1 MTIGTPVIKKYR
13 KAPQAPKRFKSS
25 YMFFSTVKHKEIR
38 TELIANIEEE
48 GQKIKT
54 TDVAKLVSKAWKAL
68 PEEERE
74 QWDEIARQDKARYEI
89 EKLTY
94 TGPWKV
100 PIYAARPQQLPPQTK
115 HYKNNNKKRHNQ
127 QRRPP
132 KRPLSAFLL
141 FSNATRSD
149 VKHKYPDV
157 ANADIP
163 TILAQ
168 MWKDADPYEK
178 QLFVDE
184 QFRLEQQYH
193 QTMLEW
199 ERPSNSSSS
208 ININNSA
215 TTTTRTSSEPL
226 CLTTSMGTNN
236 SSAAYCTNMAATV
249 FDDLSPYSSVSMNS
263 SAGAGTSTGAAGPL
277 SSSTTYNHGGYDPYN
292 QGQYQQQYHHQ
303 DQQQQHQQQHQHQQ
317 LPQYPHY
324 DHAAA
329 AYNYRNP
336 YYGETQHPSSSYGY
350 PLPTSAGFPVTTA
363 TATATNHTSS
373 YDGGYER
380 RRSQQQAYEYEY
392 NAAQAPP
399 VHAPVT
405 A

>member
-1 MTIGTPVIKKYR
+1 ML
-13 KAPQAPKRFKSS
+13 
-25 YMFFSTVKHKEIR
+25 FSTVKHKEIR
-38 TELIANIEEE
+38 TELIANIKEE
-48 GQKIKT
+48 GQKIRT

-100 PIYAARPQQLPPQTK
+100 PIYAATTQQQPPQSK
-115 HYKNNNKKRHNQ
+115 HNKNNKKRHN

-149 VKHKYPDV
+149 VKHKYPD
-157 ANADIP
+157 APNADIP

-199 ERPSNSSSS
+199 EPSNSSSS
-208 ININNSA
+208 INNSNSA

-236 SSAAYCTNMAATV
+236 SSAAYCTNMAANV
-249 FDDLSPYSSVSMNS
+249 FDDLSPYSSLSMNRS
-263 SAGAGTSTGAAGPL
+263 GAGTSTGATGPL
-277 SSSTTYNHGGYDPYN
+277 SSSTTYNGGGYDPYN
-292 QGQYQQQYHHQ
+292 QGPYQQQYHHHQ
-303 DQQQQHQQQHQHQQ
+303 DQQQQQQHQHQQ
-317 LPQYPHY
+317 PPQYPHY

-336 YYGETQHPSSSYGY
+336 YGETQQHPSSYGY
-350 PLPTSAGFPVTTA
+350 QLPTSAGFPVA

-373 YDGGYER
+373 YEGGYER
-380 RRSQQQAYEYEY
+380 RGSQQQHAYEYEY
-392 NAAQAPP
+392 NAAHAHAQAP